1 MTTAQRFS
9 EADYQDRTRK
19 TQALMAKSGVS
30 VLLLTNEP
38 DVRYFSGYLT
48 RFWESP
54 TRPWFLLVPAS
65 GKPVAVI
72 PGIGAE
78 LMATTWI
85 DDIRTW
91 PAPRPEDDGIGLL
104 AEALRELAGPSG
116 RIGIPMGHETSLRM
130 PLADFEW
137 VRAAVAPRQ
146 IVDATAIL
154 RRVQMVKSPAE
165 IALIEEICGIGDRA
179 FDRIAKTARAGMP
192 LSEVFRQF
200 QIDLLSE
207 GADWVPYVAGGAGQG
222 GYADVISPA
231 SARPLQDGD
240 LLMLD
245 TGAVLEGYFCDFDR
259 NWAIGAASNE
269 LRAAHVAL
277 CEATE
282 AGFAAARPGN
292 TAADVFHAMQS
303 VIAKSG
309 DAGAG
314 GRLGHGLGMR
324 LTEPPSLIAS
334 DDTVLEPGM
343 VLTLEPGLQ
352 LGAGRIMVHE
362 EDIVIEE
369 AGARWL
375 TQRVLPEL
383 PVLGSVR

>member
-19 TQALMAKSGVS
+19 TQALMAESGVS

-91 PAPRPEDDGIGLL
+91 PAPRPEDDGIDLL

-165 IALIEEICGIGDRA
+165 IALIGEICGIADRA

-269 LRAAHVAL
+269 QRAAHVAL
-277 CEATE
+277 CAATE

-375 TQRVLPEL
+375 TRRVLPEL

>member
-1 MTTAQRFS
+1 MTTDQRFS
-9 EADYQDRTRK
+9 EADYQDRTTK
-19 TQALMAKSGVS
+19 TQALIADAGLS
-30 VLLLTNEP
+30 VLLLTSEP

-65 GKPVAVI
+65 GRPVAVI

-85 DDIRTW
+85 EDIRTW
-91 PAPRPEDDGIGLL
+91 PAPRPEDDGIDLL

-165 IALIEEICGIGDRA
+165 IALIGEVCGIGDRA
-179 FDRIAKTARAGMP
+179 FDRIAQTARAGMP

-231 SARPLQDGD
+231 SARPLRDGD

-259 NWAIGAASNE
+259 NWAIGSASDE
-269 LRAAHVAL
+269 LRAAHAAL

-303 VIAKSG
+303 VIAKFG
-309 DAGAG
+309 DSGAG

-324 LTEPPSLIAS
+324 LTEPPSLIAT

-375 TQRVLPEL
+375 TRRVSPEL
-383 PVLGSVR
+383 PVLGSAR

>member
-19 TQALMAKSGVS
+19 TQALMAESGVS

-146 IVDATAIL
+146 IVDATTIL

-375 TQRVLPEL
+375 TRRVLPEL

>member
-1 MTTAQRFS
+1 
-9 EADYQDRTRK
+9 
-19 TQALMAKSGVS
+19 
-30 VLLLTNEP
+30 
-38 DVRYFSGYLT
+38 
-48 RFWESP
+48 
-54 TRPWFLLVPAS
+54 
-65 GKPVAVI
+65 
-72 PGIGAE
+72 
-78 LMATTWI
+78 
-85 DDIRTW
+85 
-91 PAPRPEDDGIGLL
+91 
-104 AEALRELAGPSG
+104 
-116 RIGIPMGHETSLRM
+116 
-130 PLADFEW
+130 
-137 VRAAVAPRQ
+137 
-146 IVDATAIL
+146 
-154 RRVQMVKSPAE
+154 
-165 IALIEEICGIGDRA
+165 
-179 FDRIAKTARAGMP
+179 MP

>member
-91 PAPRPEDDGIGLL
+91 PAPRPEDDGIDLL

-259 NWAIGAASNE
+259 NWAIGAASDE

-375 TQRVLPEL
+375 TRRVLPEL
-383 PVLGSVR
+383 LVLGSVR

>member
-146 IVDATAIL
+146 IVDATTIL